1 MNYRMGL
8 LAAACVVVLGACDS
22 RTPEPSRS
30 TTTPAV
36 ADRASV
42 AAPSAPAPAP
52 VASEPAAPPS
62 PAVAQLDEYAE
73 KARELSAAIASRA
86 DTSQLQEQT
95 EALLDLAGEISPAY
109 STRHPH
115 CVEYLEAALAVR
127 DTWSDLDHE
136 TIERDYHHDGALPK
150 PDNVGVCYH
159 MKDLIVHPATVLVLL
174 SQSQPDFDQAK
185 REIDEVIAHLG
196 AVRMQL

>member
-8 LAAACVVVLGACDS
+8 LAAACVAVLGACDS
-22 RTPEPSRS
+22 RTPEPPRS

-36 ADRASV
+36 AEEAGV
-42 AAPSAPAPAP
+42 AAPAAP
-52 VASEPAAPPS
+52 VPAAASEPAAPPS
-62 PAVAQLDEYAE
+62 PAAAQLDEYAE
-73 KARELSAAIASRA
+73 KARELSTAIASRA
-86 DTSQLQEQT
+86 DTSQLQAQT

-174 SQSQPDFDQAK
+174 SQPQPDYEQSK